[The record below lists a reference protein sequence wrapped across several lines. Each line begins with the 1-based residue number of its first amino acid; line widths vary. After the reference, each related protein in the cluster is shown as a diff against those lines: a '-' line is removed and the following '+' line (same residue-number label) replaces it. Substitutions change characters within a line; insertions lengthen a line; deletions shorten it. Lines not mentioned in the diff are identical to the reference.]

1 MRCLPT
7 TNAWCWKLNAQ
18 SSSMALKISCEER
31 PDRSHCVRAH
41 ESDQP
46 EEERDEEEFWKSF
59 RADQHLILGSVLD
72 AVVGGLRELPG
83 VKLERMPRAWLTLP
97 DGELPSAAAWVGS
110 RMPFSLRTRRTGLK
124 RPSRRSTARRWG
136 SFLLS
141 LAGGRSDFEQSPTEL
156 LEVLTQHAEERGKSL
171 AGWPKSARALTNEL
185 RRIAPQMRM
194 HGVSIIMKR
203 TNQGRRVRLVTGRYR
218 ACTEATA
225 DTDLAENPSI

>member
-1 MRCLPT
+1 MADFARWGVAVGRGLGWKPNAFLSAYE
-7 TNAWCWKLNAQ
+7 TNRIEATEPALD
-18 SSSMALKISCEER
+18 SSPL
-31 PDRSHCVRAH
+31 
-41 ESDQP
+41 
-46 EEERDEEEFWKSF
+46 
-59 RADQHLILGSVLD
+59 
-72 AVVGGLRELPG
+72 
-83 VKLERMPRAWLTLP
+83 
-97 DGELPSAAAWVGS
+97 
-110 RMPFSLRTRRTGLK
+110 
-124 RPSRRSTARRWG
+124 G

-141 LAGGRSDFEQSPTEL
+141 LAGRSLDFEQSPTEL